1 MSRDPGLRVTGV
13 LMTVMTWR
21 MPRVTGIIT
30 QGTLVTGDSSAS
42 LIMFTLDTP
51 SKCFLIDL
59 TFAEVP
65 CCWFAQLNK
74 TPFIQYF
81 AAIVKKLNGKI
92 GDLFVFVCRYLV
104 DV

>member
-30 QGTLVTGDSSAS
+30 QGTLVTGDSSTS
-42 LIMFTLDTP
+42 MIMFTLDTP

-59 TFAEVP
+59 TFVLYT
-65 CCWFAQLNK
+65 C
-74 TPFIQYF
+74 Y
-81 AAIVKKLNGKI
+81 
-92 GDLFVFVCRYLV
+92 
-104 DV
+104 